1 MLALSAGAAA
11 LAVANTLLIATAGRR
26 REFTTLRLAGATPG
40 QVAAVAAAEAL
51 LSVLIGTL
59 LGAGVAL
66 AALDPIRDA
75 LASQFRQAVPIVLP
89 WGALLGAPALCAAV
103 AILVTAL
110 PAGRIAARRLGP
122 AAR

>member
-1 MLALSAGAAA
+1 
-11 LAVANTLLIATAGRR
+11 
-26 REFTTLRLAGATPG
+26 
-40 QVAAVAAAEAL
+40 VAAAEAL

-66 AALDPIRDA
+66 AALDPIRAA
-75 LASQFRQAVPIVLP
+75 LANQTRQAVPIVLP
-89 WGALLGAPALCAAV
+89 WSALLGAPTLCAVVAV
-103 AILVTAL
+103 LATAV